1 MKASI
6 SNQLPEV
13 SVFIL
18 LRFELLYQW
27 LYQYLFNPFI
37 P

>member
-6 SNQLPEV
+6 SNQLREV
-13 SVFIL
+13 SVFIH
-18 LRFELLYQW
+18 LRFELLCQW
-27 LYQYLFNPFI
+27 LYQYLFNPFV